1 MEMPAKGIRILAP
14 AKVNLTL
21 EVLSKRADGYHEIQ
35 SLIQPISLFDIL
47 WIETRPKGLEILC
60 PKYPELENEDNLI
73 IRAISLLEKEMAFPL
88 SLSIRLIKKI
98 PVGGGLGGGSSDA
111 AAVLSGINLLLGK
124 PIQQELLWALAAQIG
139 SDVPFFLNRGTALA
153 LGRGE
158 RLEPWTAFPSWWYVL
173 IYPGFSISTSWAY
186 SQVKFPLTRGEK
198 TINIKWLKE
207 TGKVPG
213 KDQFK
218 NDLEEIVL
226 LSFPIL
232 KKIKKALLDQGC
244 FQALMSGSGST
255 VFGIWKDKGKA
266 IEAYIRLKNQGLGKI
281 FLAKGL

>member
-1 MEMPAKGIRILAP
+1 MPAKGIRILAP